1 MKKNTLSYVI
11 RLLYNLLTGY
21 IVNVNKILV
30 LSKLVETNEKT

>member
-21 IVNVNKILV
+21 IVNVNKFWFFP
-30 LSKLVETNEKT
+30 KLVETNEKT